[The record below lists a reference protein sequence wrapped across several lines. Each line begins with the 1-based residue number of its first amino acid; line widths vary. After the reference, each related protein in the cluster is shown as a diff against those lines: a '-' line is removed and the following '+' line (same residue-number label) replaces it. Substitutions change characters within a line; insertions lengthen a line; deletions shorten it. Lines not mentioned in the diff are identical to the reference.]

1 MFTLIATLTEIEPVL
16 PVHSPTTQEP
26 GFNLNWILRRSFMDA
41 ARQPADPMLARAE
54 EGESVPITYIAVK
67 R

>member
-1 MFTLIATLTEIEPVL
+1 
-16 PVHSPTTQEP
+16 
-26 GFNLNWILRRSFMDA
+26 MDA

-54 EGESVPITYIAVK
+54 EGESIPITYIAVK